1 MALTLNVVDEKAE
14 KIVMKS
20 KLRTTE
26 MKLSLSSVVIALLD
40 KWNKG
45 EIDVEVKRSRK

>member
-20 KLRTTE
+20 KIKATE
-26 MKLSLSSVVIALLD
+26 RRVSLSSVVMALLD

-45 EIDVEVKRSRK
+45 EIEVDVRRDKK